1 MAEVSRRRVLAASAP
16 VLGVVALVAMLATAG
31 SHSSGQCCCVIC
43 AGQNLP
49 SNEIVAAA
57 ELTTLLA
64 SPAAASQPPGA
75 TLVPS
80 VVQSAVGA
88 PELSASLPEVIARG
102 AAVSAIGAPGAQQQA
117 TAITTKRLI
126 EQRRIEA
133 RSRARE
139 LARERT
145 SVVRATT
152 SPRITRSAGRVR
164 VLFRLAVPAIGQ
176 WTSPFGPRGGRMHYG
191 QDIAARYGSPVKSA
205 RSGVVIGNG
214 WYGGYGKYL
223 DVRHEG
229 GIVTRYAHLSAAN
242 VRVGQGVN
250 RGQLIGKVGTSGWT
264 TGPHLHFEVRVNGRP
279 VDPRPWL
286 R

>member
-1 MAEVSRRRVLAASAP
+1 MAEVSSRRVLAAAAP
-16 VLGVVALVAMLATAG
+16 VLGGVAVVALLATAG

-49 SNEIVAAA
+49 SNEVVAAA
-57 ELTTLLA
+57 ELTSPLA
-64 SPAAASQPPGA
+64 SPAAGQTPG
-75 TLVPS
+75 TPLVPS

-102 AAVSAIGAPGAQQQA
+102 AAVSAIGAPGAQSQA

-133 RSRARE
+133 RSRARV
-139 LARERT
+139 LAREKT

-191 QDIAARYGSPVKSA
+191 QDIAARYGSPVKAA
-205 RSGVVIGNG
+205 RSGVVIANG

-250 RGQLIGKVGTSGWT
+250 RGQQIGKIGTSGWA
-264 TGPHLHFEVRVNGRP
+264 TGPNLHFEVRVNGRP

>member
-1 MAEVSRRRVLAASAP
+1 MAEVSSRRVLAAAAP
-16 VLGVVALVAMLATAG
+16 VLGGVAVVALLATAG

-49 SNEIVAAA
+49 SNEVVAAA
-57 ELTTLLA
+57 ELTSPLA
-64 SPAAASQPPGA
+64 SPAAGQTPG
-75 TLVPS
+75 TPLVPS

-102 AAVSAIGAPGAQQQA
+102 AAVSAIGAPGAQSQA

-139 LARERT
+139 LAREKT

-152 SPRITRSAGRVR
+152 SPRITRSPGRVR

-191 QDIAARYGSPVKSA
+191 QDIAARYGSPVKAA
-205 RSGVVIGNG
+205 RSGVVIANG

-250 RGQLIGKVGTSGWT
+250 RGQQIGKIGTSGWA

>member
-1 MAEVSRRRVLAASAP
+1 MAEVSSRRVLAAAAP
-16 VLGVVALVAMLATAG
+16 VLGGVAVVALLATAG

-49 SNEIVAAA
+49 SNEVVAAA
-57 ELTTLLA
+57 ELTSPLA
-64 SPAAASQPPGA
+64 SPAAGQTPG
-75 TLVPS
+75 TPLVPS

-102 AAVSAIGAPGAQQQA
+102 AAVSAIGAPGAQSQA

-139 LARERT
+139 LAREKT

-191 QDIAARYGSPVKSA
+191 QDIAARYGSPVKAA
-205 RSGVVIGNG
+205 RSGVVIANG

-250 RGQLIGKVGTSGWT
+250 RGQQIGKICTSGWA

>member
-1 MAEVSRRRVLAASAP
+1 MAEVSSRRVLAAAAP
-16 VLGVVALVAMLATAG
+16 VLGGVAVVALLATAG

-49 SNEIVAAA
+49 SNEVVAAA
-57 ELTTLLA
+57 ELTSPLA
-64 SPAAASQPPGA
+64 SPAAGQTPG
-75 TLVPS
+75 TPLVPS

-102 AAVSAIGAPGAQQQA
+102 AAVSAIGAPGAQSQA

-139 LARERT
+139 LAREKT

-191 QDIAARYGSPVKSA
+191 QDIAARYGSPVKAA
-205 RSGVVIGNG
+205 RSGVVIANG

-250 RGQLIGKVGTSGWT
+250 RGQQIGKIGTSGWA

>member
-1 MAEVSRRRVLAASAP
+1 MAEVSSRRVLAAAAP
-16 VLGVVALVAMLATAG
+16 VLGGVAVVALLATAG

-49 SNEIVAAA
+49 SNEVVAAA
-57 ELTTLLA
+57 ELTSPLA
-64 SPAAASQPPGA
+64 SPAAGQTPG
-75 TLVPS
+75 TPLVPS

-102 AAVSAIGAPGAQQQA
+102 AAVSAIGAPGAQSQA

-139 LARERT
+139 LAREKT

-176 WTSPFGPRGGRMHYG
+176 WTSPFGPRCGRMHYG
-191 QDIAARYGSPVKSA
+191 QDIAARYGSPVKAA
-205 RSGVVIGNG
+205 RSGVVIANG

-250 RGQLIGKVGTSGWT
+250 RGQQIGKIGTSGWA
-264 TGPHLHFEVRVNGRP
+264 TGPHVHFEVRVNGRP

>member
-1 MAEVSRRRVLAASAP
+1 MAEVSSRRVLAAAAP
-16 VLGVVALVAMLATAG
+16 VLGGVAVVALLATAG

-49 SNEIVAAA
+49 SNEVVAAA
-57 ELTTLLA
+57 ELTSPLA
-64 SPAAASQPPGA
+64 SPAAGQTPG
-75 TLVPS
+75 TPLVPS

-102 AAVSAIGAPGAQQQA
+102 AAVSAIGAPGAQSQA

-139 LARERT
+139 LAREKT

-191 QDIAARYGSPVKSA
+191 QDIAARYGSPVKAA
-205 RSGVVIGNG
+205 RSGVVIANG

-229 GIVTRYAHLSAAN
+229 GIVTRYAHLSAAT

-250 RGQLIGKVGTSGWT
+250 RGQQIGKIGTSGWA